1 VAPIQ
6 EVAAVKSKAAGPA
19 GGVALA
25 LALVLSPALAH
36 AQEGSSTPPPD
47 AGASELQVGP
57 ATVAPH
63 WSKYKYPET
72 IPEGATY
79 YLIKRGDTLWDLA
92 GRFLSNP
99 FLWPQIW
106 DQNRYITD
114 AHWIY
119 PGDPLIIPRVG
130 LVSDRAGQAGEGA
143 AGAEGG
149 AERVGEGEAG
159 QEGAAAGERRSLL
172 EPAITETALQCA
184 HYILSDPEDSSLM
197 VIGSEDGGTKLAFGD
212 RDILYMNKGSNAGVK
227 AGDVYSLH
235 HVGYE
240 VKHPDSG
247 RGIGRKIEVTGW
259 GRVILVQED
268 AATLMV
274 EQACQDI
281 HAGDYAKPFQKA
293 VVPMIVPR
301 LPGDRLTPPTG
312 KADGSVVDIADDSMI
327 AGQEQLVSLNLGTA
341 NGLAPG
347 NLLTVYRVMYPGV
360 PSPRNVL
367 GELVV
372 VAVRERT
379 ATARVSYSRD
389 AIMNGDR
396 VEQR

>member
-1 VAPIQ
+1 
-6 EVAAVKSKAAGPA
+6 VKSKAAGPA
-19 GGVALA
+19 YGVLALTLILVVAL
-25 LALVLSPALAH
+25 VPA
-36 AQEGSSTPPPD
+36 AQ
-47 AGASELQVGP
+47 AQGAAPSAPSGESELQVGP
-57 ATVAPH
+57 ATIPHH

-79 YLIKRGDTLWDLA
+79 YIIKRGDTLWDLS
-92 GRFLSNP
+92 GRFLANP

-130 LVSDRAGQAGEGA
+130 VVSDRAGQMAEGA
-143 AGAEGG
+143 GAGG
-149 AERVGEGEAG
+149 AERVGEEGAG
-159 QEGAAAGERRSLL
+159 QEGAAGAAGERRSLL
-172 EPAITETALQCA
+172 EPAITEMALQCS
-184 HYILSDPEDSSLM
+184 HYILDDPEDASLH
-197 VIGSEDGGTKLAFGD
+197 VVGSEQGATKIAYGD
-212 RDILYMNKGSNAGVK
+212 RDILYLGKGSNAGVK
-227 AGDVYSLH
+227 AGDVYTLQ
-235 HVGYE
+235 HVSYE

-247 RGIGRKIEVTGW
+247 RTIGRKIETTGW

-268 AATLMV
+268 SSTLFV
-274 EQACQDI
+274 EQSCMDI
-281 HAGDYAKPFQKA
+281 HLGDYAKPFQKA

-301 LPGDRLTPPTG
+301 PPGDRLTPPTG
-312 KADGSVVDIADDSMI
+312 KTDGSIVDIQDDSMI
-327 AGQEQLVSLNLGTA
+327 AGQEQLVSINLGSA
-341 NGLAPG
+341 NGVAAG
-347 NLLTVYRVMYPGV
+347 NILSVYRVMYPTV
-360 PSPRNVL
+360 PTPRNVL

-396 VEQR
+396 VELR

>member
-1 VAPIQ
+1 M
-6 EVAAVKSKAAGPA
+6 KCKAAGRV
-19 GGVALA
+19 GGLAVA
-25 LALVLSPALAH
+25 LALVLSPAGAR

-72 IPEGATY
+72 IPDGATY

-130 LVSDRAGQAGEGA
+130 VVSDRAGEAGAGA

-149 AERVGEGEAG
+149 AERVADTGAGEQGAG
-159 QEGAAAGERRSLL
+159 AAGERRSLL

-184 HYILSDPEDSSLM
+184 PYILQDPEDASLLIM
-197 VIGSEDGGTKLAFGD
+197 GSEDGATKVAFGD
-212 RDILYMNKGSNAGVK
+212 RDVVYLNKGSNAGVK
-227 AGDVYSLH
+227 AGDIYSLH
-235 HVGYE
+235 HVSYE

-247 RGIGRKIEVTGW
+247 RTIGRKIETTGW

-268 AATLMV
+268 ASTLMV
-274 EQACQDI
+274 EQACLDI
-281 HAGDYAKPFQKA
+281 HLGDYAKPFQKA

-312 KADGSVVDIADDSMI
+312 KTDGTIVDIADDSMI
-327 AGQEQLVSLNLGTA
+327 AGQEQLVSVNLGSA
-341 NGLAPG
+341 NGVAPG
-347 NLLTVYRVMYPGV
+347 NIFTVYRVMYPSV

-379 ATARVSYSRD
+379 AVARVTYSRD